1 MNTYL
6 EQFWKWSNRTFDE
19 YARIGMNQN
28 KGEYEDQFPLFDEM
42 IAYART
48 VVDNVVTDDS
58 DLDDLLTI
66 MALDNEAETVLDYVE
81 GNSTADQFDK
91 IIALGLKHVQPHAR
105 WQIAELLYRRKP
117 KNYMELLYVLSQD
130 EHPSVRQRAQNYI
143 H

>member
-42 IAYART
+42 IAYARA
-48 VVDNVVTDDS
+48 VVDDVGTDDS

-66 MALDNEAETVLDYVE
+66 MALDNEAETVLGPILQYCPSAECRCCHHSSRASLLQLVVLDPCFLYCPI
-81 GNSTADQFDK
+81 TADCAMEFTVK
-91 IIALGLKHVQPHAR
+91 P
-105 WQIAELLYRRKP
+105 RKTHC
-117 KNYMELLYVLSQD
+117 L
-130 EHPSVRQRAQNYI
+130 
-143 H
+143 